1 MLGEVFMSALAQRVL
16 MVGRPLGSTAY
27 CVWIPLLGAG
37 WVAVNVVLVGLGTH
51 VPYPL
56 SCSFLAGIINGTV
69 LSVIAVAKA
78 SARFQAGTTGLLG
91 GLTLS
96 GLSNDGSIIW
106 KAMQALHGFMDNALI
121 GLGIPGGEGIHH
133 EIEQESLY
141 IVWTTVLVVLASLVA
156 EWVRTTRDSE
166 PEQKLGE

>member
-1 MLGEVFMSALAQRVL
+1 MSVLAQRVL
-16 MVGRPLGSTAY
+16 MVGRPVGSTAY
-27 CVWIPLLGAG
+27 CVWVPLLGAG
-37 WVAVNVVLVGLGTH
+37 WVAVNVVLVGLGTK

-69 LSVIAVAKA
+69 LSVIAVGKA

-96 GLSNDGSIIW
+96 GLRSDGSMIW
-106 KAMQALHGFMDNALI
+106 KAMQALHGFMDSALS

-133 EIEQESLY
+133 EIEQETLY
-141 IVWTTVLVVLASLVA
+141 IVWTTILVVLASLVT
-156 EWVRTTRDSE
+156 EWVRSTRDSE
-166 PEQKLGE
+166 LEQNVGNEPRG